1 MAKTFQ
7 DANSWNPYKNL
18 GSALI
23 IPIAIDE
30 KTGTGKLNKLS
41 KVKQLLSG
49 RTQAQT
55 RKRWLYSLESMELR
69 HLC

>member
-7 DANSWNPYKNL
+7 DANSWNPHKNL
-18 GSALI
+18 ESAII

-30 KTGTGKLNKLS
+30 KIGTGRLNKLS

-55 RKRWLYSLESMELR
+55 QKRWLYSLESMELR